1 MKKKSVKK
9 PLRLIPR
16 RPMPKPTRPF
26 NDKRKRAYKR
36 EIKKQ
41 LDDE

>member
-1 MKKKSVKK
+1 MSKRNKRIRV
-9 PLRLIPR
+9 RL
-16 RPMPKPTRPF
+16 PMPKPSRPF

-41 LDDE
+41 LLDDE

>member
-1 MKKKSVKK
+1 
-9 PLRLIPR
+9 
-16 RPMPKPTRPF
+16 MPKPTRPF

>member
-9 PLRLIPR
+9 PLRYIPR
-16 RPMPKPTRPF
+16 KPMPKPSRPF

-36 EIKKQ
+36 EIRKQ

>member
-1 MKKKSVKK
+1 MFKRNKRIKV
-9 PLRLIPR
+9 RL
-16 RPMPKPTRPF
+16 PMPKPSRAF
-26 NDKRKRAYKR
+26 KDKRKRAYKR